1 MNKAENEE
9 LFGDFGNMDDFG
21 GFETESEGFGD
32 VDDFDAKMAED
43 LNDMESGRSQSEASF
58 MDERLREMNKKL
70 PDWNLEPA
78 FSFLK

>member
-1 MNKAENEE
+1 M
-9 LFGDFGNMDDFG
+9 
-21 GFETESEGFGD
+21 
-32 VDDFDAKMAED
+32 DDFDAKMAED

-70 PDWNLEPA
+70 PDWNLEPP

>member
-9 LFGDFGNMDDFG
+9 LFGDFGNI
-21 GFETESEGFGD
+21 
-32 VDDFDAKMAED
+32 ED

-70 PDWNLEPA
+70 PDWNLEPP